1 MNSRSAGA
9 FTPSTGVDAI
19 DRALQILGLSLGQP
33 PTGDQWGEFL
43 SIIAYEY
50 HHSDAARFE
59 TLFAASP
66 IPTLEQDYAEVVVRF
81 EELRTRGVEDIRS
94 HLGEDATL
102 LHELVGLIRNVAAN
116 PAAIAI
122 IGLTQDLVEGYVD
135 PVIVNDEALGSWM
148 DQLDTVWHGR
158 TFSEFEYVGRTVHG
172 APFDARRTMAVPVG
186 PLGPDYRRVVVTI
199 EDATR
204 EREEQRRLQ
213 QLVEEKNEF
222 LAAVSH
228 EIRTPLTGVL
238 GFTEILMDNG
248 ASMAA
253 GERDE
258 ILSSIDRQARDVS
271 DIVEDLLIATRS
283 ESGDLAVTSEPVD
296 LGAEV
301 LTVLSNGGSHT
312 RGVEADI
319 PTGMPMATGDPGRV
333 RQIIRNLL
341 TNAERYGGSDVRV
354 EVSQHPHTVVVT
366 VSDDG
371 EGVPIDRS
379 EALFSSSRAVSAVT
393 VSGSAGL
400 GLSICRKLAELM
412 DGSLIYARSE
422 GRTRFS
428 LSLPIV

>member
-1 MNSRSAGA
+1 
-9 FTPSTGVDAI
+9 VDAI
-19 DRALQILGLSLGQP
+19 DRALSVLGLSLGHP

-43 SIIAYEY
+43 SLIAYEY
-50 HHSDAARFE
+50 HHSDTARFE

-66 IPTLEQDYAEVVVRF
+66 IPTLEQDYTEVVARF
-81 EELRTRGVEDIRS
+81 DELRAQGVADIRN
-94 HLGEDATL
+94 HVGEDASL
-102 LHELVGLIRNVAAN
+102 LRDLVGLIRNVAAN

-122 IGLTQDLVEGYVD
+122 IGLTEDLVEGFID
-135 PVIVNDEALGSWM
+135 PLIVNDESLGSWM
-148 DQLDTVWHGR
+148 DQLETVWHRR

-186 PLGPDYRRVVVTI
+186 PHGPDYRRVVLTI

-204 EREEQRRLQ
+204 ERNEQRRLQ
-213 QLVEEKNEF
+213 QIVEEKNEF

-238 GFTEILMDNG
+238 GFTEILMHNA
-248 ASMAA
+248 ASMTAA
-253 GERDE
+253 ERSE
-258 ILSSIDRQARDVS
+258 ILSSIEGQARDVS

-296 LGAEV
+296 LGVEV
-301 LTVLSNGGSHT
+301 LTVLRNGGSHT
-312 RGVEADI
+312 GGVEVDI
-319 PTGMPMATGDPGRV
+319 PTDISMATGDPGRV

-341 TNAERYGGSDVRV
+341 TNAERYGGPDVHIA
-354 EVSQHPHTVVVT
+354 VSEDPNSVLVT

-371 EGVPIDRS
+371 SGVPIDRL
-379 EALFSSSRAVSAVT
+379 ETLFSSSRPVSAAT

-400 GLSICRKLAELM
+400 GLSICRRLAELM
-412 DGSLIYARSE
+412 DGSLAYERCD
-422 GRTRFS
+422 GRTCFS